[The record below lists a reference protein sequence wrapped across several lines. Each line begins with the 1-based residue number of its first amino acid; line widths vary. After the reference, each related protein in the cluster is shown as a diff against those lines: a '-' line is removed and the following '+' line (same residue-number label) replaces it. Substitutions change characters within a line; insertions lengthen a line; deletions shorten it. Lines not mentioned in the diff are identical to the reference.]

1 MYTFMDQLV
10 DSEALDSSDQ
20 CGEEAAE
27 AEGQEEPVCNLVD
40 SDSLVEL
47 LKAGL
52 DKVLLIDSRSFL
64 EHNTSRI
71 QQSVNVCCSKLVK
84 RRLQQ
89 NKVHIKEF
97 LTQTCHIDIEEYSD
111 VIVYD
116 QCTELPALLTSDNFL
131 IVLLRKLMTC
141 SLFKSVALL
150 KGGYLA
156 FQAMHPMLCEN
167 KATSSYKCAPL
178 TSLSQP
184 CLPVSN
190 VGPTRILS
198 FLYLGSH
205 RDAMSQDII
214 QMNDISYI
222 LNVSTTCPQPPFIQE
237 GHFFRIP
244 VNDNYSA
251 KMIPFFEE
259 AFQFLDKVREANG
272 CVLVHCLA
280 GISRSPTL
288 AIAYVMKHLNMSSD
302 DAYRYVKD
310 KRPTISP
317 NFNFLGQL
325 LEFEKNFR
333 NNEESKPK
341 RDAFC
346 RPSEVR
352 NMSMA
357 MDLRSPSS
365 PVAKLKKPFSFDVM
379 GSSMTTQEAS
389 LPCSGPKRD
398 SNDNL
403 PLDESRG
410 SDLSFGLS
418 QPIRNMK
425 RSFSHNLDLSHTEK
439 DFNMSYGSTVKINTI
454 CDKSDQTQDSPKTFS
469 RGSSPFSQALHPL
482 CESPVAMTPSSEMPP
497 FPFGQTNVNSSNN
510 VCSESLNKE
519 NNTEIES
526 QVIAS
531 SPRSKTAGMRT
542 FMLPLSPVTLPSQN
556 FVSSVNV
563 SITETNNSG
572 SSNNSKHVVIE
583 RKRTLVTS
591 PLSVSPGRKF
601 SKPFTLPLSPVLSP
615 SVDGI
620 PEPTSTTDPVKLTRP
635 CNLSISQES
644 SSDRSSIQD
653 SEPVSMV
660 PDLAKTFTANEGV
673 TKLSV
678 CETQVSCDTTSVM
691 SQSSKRRISTKAFHL
706 SLSPITLPS
715 PDSSSRTFIDS
726 KNSTV
731 SDQLQRGKSPSSHT
745 GLSVEQKEG
754 IPLTLGSSHGLTNF
768 SRVERIH
775 RSLGLTLKSPECETM
790 DMSTTLSEKS
800 TENKNCAISSTLRP
814 AELNCFSDNKSSL
827 SETLTMTDFSGF
839 SGREVK
845 SSPTA
850 TITKPQ
856 LRPTFSLQLG
866 VAPAESLKSDTKEK
880 LSKGAKSSTISSSM
894 TASGPPPCN
903 NNGKISQEQ
912 TKSNQQGLGM
922 SQLCPATSPQTIQSP
937 SAALA
942 RLHFETAI
950 SERTETVTV
959 ENISEAINF
968 PSTSLDKLNF
978 TPCFAKSHSSS
989 PSSSP
994 LSSMSPS
1001 LPVTTSISVSSA
1013 GSSNAMDIGSPLSS
1027 PSVVSSTISSSTT
1040 ASSTSKVML
1049 RSKGNRAKKSLV
1061 RPASIAFSTY
1071 PTCDLGSDCQESP
1084 SSGSNTSQDDASD
1097 MYMVQNGKR
1106 SKPSVDSDC
1115 ATRSH
1120 YGRYSERDVYKQ
1132 ITAAMES
1139 AMFRTQVYEASRK
1152 TRSMDDI
1159 LNGDQDLTESDCI
1172 CTPFGKIPRRCAD
1185 RMSSTGL
1192 FENLPC
1198 RCRGGQDIYQSNSSI
1213 SSSGSHS
1220 SLHGSL
1226 ELIQG
1231 QEQVEEGFGHLAT
1244 PSPSGW
1250 IWCTQPP

>member
-1 MYTFMDQLV
+1 
-10 DSEALDSSDQ
+10 
-20 CGEEAAE
+20 
-27 AEGQEEPVCNLVD
+27 
-40 SDSLVEL
+40 
-47 LKAGL
+47 
-52 DKVLLIDSRSFL
+52 
-64 EHNTSRI
+64 
-71 QQSVNVCCSKLVK
+71 
-84 RRLQQ
+84 
-89 NKVHIKEF
+89 
-97 LTQTCHIDIEEYSD
+97 
-111 VIVYD
+111 
-116 QCTELPALLTSDNFL
+116 
-131 IVLLRKLMTC
+131 MTTTT
-141 SLFKSVALL
+141 
-150 KGGYLA
+150 GGYLA

-167 KATSSYKCAPL
+167 KGTSSYKCAPL

-214 QMNDISYI
+214 QVNDISYI

-251 KMIPFFEE
+251 KMMPFFEE

-333 NNEESKPK
+333 NNEESKAK
-341 RDAFC
+341 RDTFC

-352 NMSMA
+352 NMSMT

-365 PVAKLKKPFSFDVM
+365 PVAKLKKPFSFDLM
-379 GSSMTTQEAS
+379 GSSMATQEAS
-389 LPCSGPKRD
+389 LPCSGLKRD
-398 SNDNL
+398 NNDNL
-403 PLDESRG
+403 PFDEDRG
-410 SDLSFGLS
+410 RDFGLS

-425 RSFSHNLDLSHTEK
+425 RSMSHNLDLSHTGH
-439 DFNMSYGSTVKINTI
+439 DTSNSNTVNT
-454 CDKSDQTQDSPKTFS
+454 DKPDQSQCKTFS
-469 RGSSPFSQALHPL
+469 RGSSPFAQALLPL
-482 CESPVAMTPSSEMPP
+482 CESPVPMTPSSEMPP
-497 FPFGQTNVNSSNN
+497 FPFGLTNINSSSSA
-510 VCSESLNKE
+510 CPESLNKE
-519 NNTEIES
+519 NNTEKES
-526 QVIAS
+526 QLIAS

-542 FMLPLSPVTLPSQN
+542 FMLPLSPVTLPSEN
-556 FVSSVNV
+556 FVSSVNA
-563 SITETNNSG
+563 SITETSSSG
-572 SSNNSKHVVIE
+572 GSNAKHVVIE

-615 SVDGI
+615 SIDGI
-620 PEPTSTTDPVKLTRP
+620 PESTTGAEPASHKQSRP
-635 CNLSISQES
+635 CELSISQES
-644 SSDRSSIQD
+644 SLEQSSKQD
-653 SEPVSMV
+653 FGPVSMTT
-660 PDLAKTFTANEGV
+660 DLGKTVTRKQEV
-673 TKLSV
+673 TKHSV
-678 CETQVSCDTTSVM
+678 CETQVSSSSTSIV
-691 SQSSKRRISTKAFHL
+691 SQSFVSSKRKISTKAFHL

-715 PDSSSRTFIDS
+715 PDSSSRSFMDPR
-726 KNSTV
+726 NEL
-731 SDQLQRGKSPSSHT
+731 DKSPSRHRLPSMEQEK
-745 GLSVEQKEG
+745 GSLLS
-754 IPLTLGSSHGLTNF
+754 LGSSNELTKF
-768 SRVERIH
+768 SKAERVS
-775 RSLGLTLKSPECETM
+775 RSLGLTVMSPESETM
-790 DMSTTLSEKS
+790 SISVSEKS
-800 TENKNCAISSTLRP
+800 FVDKNCAISSPLRP
-814 AELNCFSDNKSSL
+814 SELNCFSN
-827 SETLTMTDFSGF
+827 SETSSSEMMTMTDFSGF
-839 SGREVK
+839 SSRELK
-845 SSPTA
+845 SCPTA
-850 TITKPQ
+850 TITKSQ

-866 VAPAESLKSDTKEK
+866 VAPAVSMKPDTAEKSRKATVNC
-880 LSKGAKSSTISSSM
+880 TTSSSV
-894 TASGPPPCN
+894 ADPSPESSDIGSN
-903 NNGKISQEQ
+903 LSQEQ
-912 TKSNQQGLGM
+912 TKSKKLGTGM
-922 SQLCPATSPQTIQSP
+922 SQLCPAASPQTIQSP

-942 RLHFETAI
+942 RLHFENAI
-950 SERTETVTV
+950 SERTETVTM

-989 PSSSP
+989 PSLSP
-994 LSSMSPS
+994 SSSMSPS
-1001 LPVTTSISVSSA
+1001 LPVTTSISVSSV

-1027 PSVVSSTISSSTT
+1027 PMVVSSTVSSSTSAT
-1040 ASSTSKVML
+1040 STSKVML

-1115 ATRSH
+1115 ASRSH
-1120 YGRYSERDVYKQ
+1120 YGRYSEREVYKQ

-1159 LNGDQDLTESDCI
+1159 LNGEQELSESDCV

-1231 QEQVEEGFGHLAT
+1231 QEQVEDGFGHLAT
-1244 PSPSGW
+1244 QPPSGW

>member
-10 DSEALDSSDQ
+10 DCEALESGDQ
-20 CGEEAAE
+20 CGDETAE
-27 AEGQEEPVCNLVD
+27 IEDQEEPVWNLVD

-116 QCTELPALLTSDNFL
+116 QCTELPALLTNDNFL

-167 KATSSYKCAPL
+167 KTTSSYKCAPL

-214 QMNDISYI
+214 QVNDISYV

-251 KMIPFFEE
+251 KMMPFFEE

-341 RDAFC
+341 RDTFC

-352 NMSMA
+352 NMSMT

-365 PVAKLKKPFSFDVM
+365 PVAKLKKPFSFDLM
-379 GSSMTTQEAS
+379 GSSMATQEAS
-389 LPCSGPKRD
+389 LPCSELKKD

-403 PLDESRG
+403 PLDEGKG
-410 SDLSFGLS
+410 SDLSFGP
-418 QPIRNMK
+418 PIRNMK
-425 RSFSHNLDLSHTEK
+425 RSLSHNLDLCHPGH
-439 DFNMSYGSTVKINTI
+439 DFSVNI
-454 CDKSDQTQDSPKTFS
+454 DKPEQSQCKTFS
-469 RGSSPFSQALHPL
+469 RGSSPFSQGLLPL

-497 FPFGQTNVNSSNN
+497 FPFGLINVNSS
-510 VCSESLNKE
+510 SSASPESLNKE
-519 NNTEIES
+519 NNTEKES
-526 QVIAS
+526 LITAS
-531 SPRSKTAGMRT
+531 SPRSKTTGSRT

-556 FVSSVNV
+556 FVSSLNAT
-563 SITETNNSG
+563 ITDTSSSG
-572 SSNNSKHVVIE
+572 GSNSKHVVIE
-583 RKRTLVTS
+583 RKRTSVTS

-615 SVDGI
+615 SIDGI
-620 PEPTSTTDPVKLTRP
+620 PESTADVEPVSHKLSRP
-635 CNLSISQES
+635 CELSISQQPS
-644 SSDRSSIQD
+644 VVLNSKQGV
-653 SEPVSMV
+653 VSMATESLSQTSSV
-660 PDLAKTFTANEGV
+660 TETVTSKQEV
-673 TKLSV
+673 TKHSV
-678 CETQVSCDTTSVM
+678 CETQVSSSTSVM
-691 SQSSKRRISTKAFHL
+691 SQSFVSSKRKISTKAFHL

-715 PDSSSRTFIDS
+715 PETSSRTFLDS
-726 KNSTV
+726 RNSNEF
-731 SDQLQRGKSPSSHT
+731 DKSPSRHT
-745 GLSVEQKEG
+745 LPSSDQDKGPFLS
-754 IPLTLGSSHGLTNF
+754 LGSSHGLTKYNKA
-768 SRVERIH
+768 ERIS
-775 RSLGLTLKSPECETM
+775 RSLGLTLTSPENETM
-790 DMSTTLSEKS
+790 NMSTSVGGD
-800 TENKNCAISSTLRP
+800 KNSAIPSPLRP
-814 AELNCFSDNKSSL
+814 AELNCFSDNKCLSS
-827 SETLTMTDFSGF
+827 SETMTMTDFSGF
-839 SGREVK
+839 SSREIK
-845 SSPTA
+845 HCPTA

-866 VAPAESLKSDTKEK
+866 VAPTVSLKQDCTTEK
-880 LSKGAKSSTISSSM
+880 LSKAGVNYT
-894 TASGPPPCN
+894 TPCSVSDSNPVTSDN
-903 NNGKISQEQ
+903 NSKQSHEQ
-912 TKSNQQGLGM
+912 TKSKKLSVGR
-922 SQLCPATSPQTIQSP
+922 SQLCPAASPQTIQSP

-950 SERTETVTV
+950 SERTETVTM

-989 PSSSP
+989 PSLSP
-994 LSSMSPS
+994 SSSMSPS
-1001 LPVTTSISVSSA
+1001 LPVTTSISLSPM

-1027 PSVVSSTISSSTT
+1027 PVVVSSTISSSTS
-1040 ASSTSKVML
+1040 APSTSKVML

-1120 YGRYSERDVYKQ
+1120 YGRYSEREVYKQ

-1139 AMFRTQVYEASRK
+1139 AMFRKQVYEASRK

-1159 LNGDQDLTESDCI
+1159 LNGEQELSESDCV

-1226 ELIQG
+1226 ELIQ
-1231 QEQVEEGFGHLAT
+1231 V
-1244 PSPSGW
+1244 S
-1250 IWCTQPP
+1250 

>member
-1 MYTFMDQLV
+1 
-10 DSEALDSSDQ
+10 
-20 CGEEAAE
+20 
-27 AEGQEEPVCNLVD
+27 
-40 SDSLVEL
+40 
-47 LKAGL
+47 
-52 DKVLLIDSRSFL
+52 
-64 EHNTSRI
+64 
-71 QQSVNVCCSKLVK
+71 
-84 RRLQQ
+84 
-89 NKVHIKEF
+89 
-97 LTQTCHIDIEEYSD
+97 
-111 VIVYD
+111 
-116 QCTELPALLTSDNFL
+116 
-131 IVLLRKLMTC
+131 MTTTT
-141 SLFKSVALL
+141 
-150 KGGYLA
+150 GGYLA

-167 KATSSYKCAPL
+167 KGTSSYKCAPM

-184 CLPVSN
+184 CMPVSN

-214 QMNDISYI
+214 QVNDISYI

-251 KMIPFFEE
+251 KMMPFFEE

-341 RDAFC
+341 RDTFS

-352 NMSMA
+352 NVSMA

-365 PVAKLKKPFSFDVM
+365 PVAKLKKPFSFDLM
-379 GSSMTTQEAS
+379 GSSMATQEAS
-389 LPCSGPKRD
+389 LPCSGHKRD
-398 SNDNL
+398 NNDNL
-403 PLDESRG
+403 PFAEGRG
-410 SDLSFGLS
+410 GDLVLGLS
-418 QPIRNMK
+418 QPIRSMK
-425 RSFSHNLDLSHTEK
+425 RSVSHNFDLGHTGR
-439 DFNMSYGSTVKINTI
+439 DFNMSYNSAVKMNTVS
-454 CDKSDQTQDSPKTFS
+454 DKSDQSQCSPKTFS
-469 RGSSPFSQALHPL
+469 RGSSSFAQALHPH
-482 CESPVAMTPSSEMPP
+482 CESPVAMTPCSEMPP
-497 FPFGQTNVNSSNN
+497 FPFGLTNVSSSSIA
-510 VCSESLNKE
+510 CPESLNKE
-519 NNTEIES
+519 NNTETES

-542 FMLPLSPVTLPSQN
+542 FTLPLSPVTLPSQN
-556 FVSSVNV
+556 LVTSVNA
-563 SITETNNSG
+563 STTET
-572 SSNNSKHVVIE
+572 SSSSCNNSKHVVIE

-615 SVDGI
+615 SVDDVQK
-620 PEPTSTTDPVKLTRP
+620 STIQSVSHKPSRP
-635 CNLSISQES
+635 CDLSISIEPPSEQSSKGDSGSVSMATDSPSPSLQKSSILDLDRTITGKNSVEVTKHLVHDTEVS
-644 SSDRSSIQD
+644 SSS
-653 SEPVSMV
+653 
-660 PDLAKTFTANEGV
+660 
-673 TKLSV
+673 
-678 CETQVSCDTTSVM
+678 TSVM
-691 SQSSKRRISTKAFHL
+691 SQSFVSSKRRISTKAFHL

-715 PDSSSRTFIDS
+715 PESNSRTFIDS
-726 KNSTV
+726 RNSV
-731 SDQLQRGKSPSSHT
+731 SNEGDQDKLPSRH
-745 GLSVEQKEG
+745 SVSLLEQEKG
-754 IPLTLGSSHGLTNF
+754 SLITLGSSHEHTKFGKAN
-768 SRVERIH
+768 RVN
-775 RSLGLTLKSPECETM
+775 RSLGMTLLSSGNEKMDVSTSDSKEASNDKNSAMYSP
-790 DMSTTLSEKS
+790 
-800 TENKNCAISSTLRP
+800 LRP
-814 AELNCFSDNKSSL
+814 AELNCFSDNEFSSL
-827 SETLTMTDFSGF
+827 ETMTMKDFSGF
-839 SGREVK
+839 NSREVK
-845 SSPTA
+845 TSTA
-850 TITKPQ
+850 TTIPK

-866 VAPAESLKSDTKEK
+866 MAPIVSLKSDTTERLKK
-880 LSKGAKSSTISSSM
+880 SAVSSTVSSSV
-894 TASGPPPCN
+894 SGSSPIPSD
-903 NNGKISQEQ
+903 NGSKSSQEQ
-912 TKSNQQGLGM
+912 TTSKKLGLGM
-922 SQLCPATSPQTIQSP
+922 SQLCPAAAASQTIQSP

-989 PSSSP
+989 PSLSP

-1001 LPVTTSISVSSA
+1001 LPVTTSITVSSA
-1013 GSSNAMDIGSPLSS
+1013 GSSNSMDIGSPLDS
-1027 PSVVSSTISSSTT
+1027 PLVVSSTLSSSTT
-1040 ASSTSKVML
+1040 APSTSKVML

-1120 YGRYSERDVYKQ
+1120 YGRYSEREVYKQ

-1159 LNGDQDLTESDCI
+1159 LNGEQELSESDCI

-1185 RMSSTGL
+1185 RMSSTAL

-1226 ELIQG
+1226 EVIQG
-1231 QEQVEEGFGHLAT
+1231 QDQVEEGFGHMAT
-1244 PSPSGW
+1244 QSPSGW